1 MVVETYPQ
9 VLKLDLKGPSGG
21 YYTVIERF
29 ASSEE
34 YVKYVDW
41 QMWSGYK
48 VIGSRPYM
56 KLKANEENQEDG
68 TN

>member
-1 MVVETYPQ
+1 MVAETYPQ

-34 YVKYVDW
+34 YVKYVDL

-56 KLKANEENQEDG
+56 DLKQEEDAKN
-68 TN
+68 

>member
-1 MVVETYPQ
+1 MVAETYPQ
-9 VLKLDLKGPSGG
+9 ILKLDLKGPSGG

-34 YVKYVDW
+34 YVNYVDW

-56 KLKANEENQEDG
+56 DLKQEEDAKN
-68 TN
+68 

>member
-1 MVVETYPQ
+1 MVDPEIYPQ
-9 VLKLDLKGPSGG
+9 VLKLDLKSPSGN

-29 ASSEE
+29 ASSDD
-34 YVKYVDW
+34 YIKYCDS
-41 QMWSGYK
+41 QLWSGYK

-56 KLKANEENQEDG
+56 KLKNQEEDV